1 MNRVFRNLDDYEIIY
16 PNIVNADVSDDIV
29 FTKRAMD
36 VIVSELLD
44 NYAFL
49 DDTKNKMIYF
59 VRLFMDATPNY
70 AKKFA
75 IKFDNKL
82 EKFDRVFELRKIKIV
97 IDRKSIFYF
106 MGVLIDYVKTENEEG
121 FVFFEADDE
130 NLHYAIDDTIY
141 ND

>member
-16 PNIVNADVSDDIV
+16 PNIVGADVSDDIV
-29 FTKRAMD
+29 FTKRAMNTM
-36 VIVSELLD
+36 ISELLD

-59 VRLFMDATPNY
+59 VRLFMDSSSNY

-97 IDRKSIFYF
+97 IDRKSVFYF
-106 MGVLIDYVKTENEEG
+106 MGVLIDYVKNEKEEG
-121 FVFFEADDE
+121 FVFFETDDE
-130 NLHYAIDDTIY
+130 NLHYAIDEII
-141 ND
+141 